1 MALVYLSLGSNIQR
15 YKHIAAALD
24 ALAENFGDL
33 QISSVYESESVGF
46 EGDSFLNL
54 VVGIHSSLSVGEI
67 SGILKSIED
76 QNGRDRSGPRFGP
89 RSLDI
94 DILTVDNLSGE
105 IDGIEL
111 PRDEVLKNAFVLLPL
126 AEIAPQQVHP
136 VTGQSYFQ
144 HWQGFDKEKQ
154 KLWPVE
160 FNWRGE
166 NITRTG

>member
-1 MALVYLSLGSNIQR
+1 MALVYLSLGSNIRR

-33 QISSVYESESVGF
+33 QISSVYESESIGF

-67 SGILKSIED
+67 SAILKSIED

-94 DILTVDNLSGE
+94 DILTVDDFSGI

-126 AEIAPQQVHP
+126 AEIAPQQQHP
-136 VTGQSYFQ
+136 VTGQSYSQ
-144 HWQGFDKEKQ
+144 HWQAFDSEKQ

-166 NITRTG
+166 NITTAS